1 MKPSSDKP
9 ILVKLPFHC
18 SLGLFQSSWSSGN
31 GDSGPQTVGYRLGS
45 LVSMSACVSH
55 LTPNPLAKGWF
66 FVSNSSL
73 HAAPGRTFCLAF
85 CLFSGTSPMLRKWEQ
100 ILLLIS
106 LQNCIV
112 PWAEPPHSQYRLA
125 KPRIGSRLARN
136 TQFQGNRTRW
146 TTLTLCGGQKGN
158 LDLSARCL
166 FVRKSFWVK

>member
-18 SLGLFQSSWSSGN
+18 SPGLFQSSWSSGN

-45 LVSMSACVSH
+45 LVSMSTCVSR
-55 LTPNPLAKGWF
+55 LTPNPLAKGRF

-85 CLFSGTSPMLRKWEQ
+85 RLFSGTSPMLRKQEQ

-106 LQNCIV
+106 LRNCIV

-125 KPRIGSRLARN
+125 KPGIGSRLPRN

-146 TTLTLCGGQKGN
+146 ATLTLCGGQKGS